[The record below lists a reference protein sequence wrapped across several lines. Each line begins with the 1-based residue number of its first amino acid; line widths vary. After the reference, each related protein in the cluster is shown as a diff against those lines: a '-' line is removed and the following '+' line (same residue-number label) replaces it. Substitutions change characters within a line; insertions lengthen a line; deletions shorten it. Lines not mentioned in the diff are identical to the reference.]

1 MSLLGFFTLA
11 FCVWLTNHLS
21 RHPENVDEMEEDED
35 ETEPGPPPSVP
46 QIPERF
52 RNGGR

>member
-1 MSLLGFFTLA
+1 MFQLSLLSFLSQ
-11 FCVWLTNHLS
+11 LTFS
-21 RHPENVDEMEEDED
+21 YRHPEELDEMEEDED

-52 RNGGR
+52 RNGQ